1 MKIAT
6 FSKTFVLLAICIGIF
21 VSCSDDS
28 NDSTNT
34 VSNENIKILISSAL
48 TDEEGLIDDIDLISS
63 SLAGNSRQP
72 TEFTEFS
79 SMDLSAVNCNQT
91 VSNTYENSNTVGN
104 RSWTVISNWS
114 WTLNCDIASQSAS
127 FDLTGNGSL
136 DFDGPNLSKDM
147 TRTHDF
153 NITGLGPASNVWTY
167 NATHNRSGFTQF
179 NGPNQNSFDT
189 NLDFGSTDLLISK
202 TTEEII
208 SGTFTVD
215 FTAIFSNGNAFN
227 RGATIV
233 FTGNQTATVTLNN
246 GYTFD
251 MSW

>member
-1 MKIAT
+1 ML
-6 FSKTFVLLAICIGIF
+6 F
-21 VSCSDDS
+21 SCSEDS
-28 NDSTNT
+28 ENEVS
-34 VSNENIKILISSAL
+34 VSNEDIEIIITSAL
-48 TDEEGLIDDIDLISS
+48 TDKGGLIEDLDIISS
-63 SLAGNSRQP
+63 SLGGNAQRS

-91 VSNTYENSNTVGN
+91 VSNTYQNSNTVGN

-136 DFDGPNLSKDM
+136 DFDGPNLSKDI

-153 NITGLGPASNVWTY
+153 TITGLGPASNTWTY
-167 NATHNRSGFTQF
+167 NATHNRTGFTQF
-179 NGPNQNSFDT
+179 NGPNQNSFNT

-202 TTEEII
+202 ATEEII
-208 SGTFTVD
+208 SGTFIVD
-215 FTAIFSNGNAFN
+215 FTATFSNGNTFN

-246 GYTFD
+246 GYTFNI
-251 MSW
+251 SW